1 MSEDKDDVS
10 KEISDNKD
18 DNKSDNNSSE
28 SEDSMSIISISEE
41 TNKSETSGLES
52 SSWNSHYENIRFA
65 ILNIFINSLL
75 HITLVINVSK
85 LLTSK

>member
-10 KEISDNKD
+10 KEISDN
-18 DNKSDNNSSE
+18 NSSE
-28 SEDSMSIISISEE
+28 SEDYMSIISISEE

-52 SSWNSHYENIRFA
+52 SSWHHYENIRFA

>member
-10 KEISDNKD
+10 KEISDNKS

-52 SSWNSHYENIRFA
+52 SS
-65 ILNIFINSLL
+65 
-75 HITLVINVSK
+75 
-85 LLTSK
+85 